1 MKVVWLT
8 GLPGS
13 GKTSIAC
20 AVQARLHELGYR
32 TVVLDGDKLRQGL
45 NADLGFSI
53 ADRNENVR
61 RTGEVAKLFLETG
74 ALVLV
79 ALVSPMRE
87 ARDKVRQSLPGAD
100 FLEIHCAC
108 PIAICQARDPKGH
121 YAKAASGQLADF
133 TGVSSPYEAP
143 LHADLTLDTG
153 SEPMEAS
160 VDRLMRFLT
169 VRLDAPQ
176 AEKQAAHGAVASVMK
191 TVWGYTE

>member
-20 AVQARLHELGYR
+20 ATQARLHQLGYR
-32 TVVLDGDKLRQGL
+32 TVMLDGDKLREGL

-53 ADRNENVR
+53 ADRNESVR
-61 RTGEVAKLFLETG
+61 RTGEVAKLFLQNGT
-74 ALVLV
+74 LVLV

-87 ARDKVRQSLPGAD
+87 ARDKVRRSLPAAD
-100 FLEIHCAC
+100 FLEVHCSC

-121 YAKAASGQLADF
+121 YAKAASGKIAQF

-143 LHADLTLDTG
+143 IHADLRLETG
-153 SEPMEAS
+153 SASMEAS
-160 VDRLMRFLT
+160 VNRLMQFLSA
-169 VRLDAPQ
+169 RLAALQ
-176 AEKQAAHGAVASVMK
+176 AEK
-191 TVWGYTE
+191 